1 MQAQV
6 SRQTAHVPP
15 ESVEAPSQL
24 VQPVD
29 LPPPLGPVEASA
41 STQGPDPDVTDPI
54 LSVRDLKID
63 FDTPDGTVHAVKG
76 TSFDVA
82 PGECLGIVG
91 ESGSGKSQSA
101 LAAMGLIAENGA
113 VSGSI
118 RFQGTE
124 MVGAK
129 ASTLRKIRGA
139 QMSMI
144 FQDPLTSLTPHLTV
158 GAQMREVLA
167 LHENM
172 KGEAATKR
180 CADWLEQVR
189 IPEARR
195 RLDQFPH
202 ELSGGM
208 RQRVMVAI
216 AMLCN
221 PKLLL
226 ADEPTTALD
235 VTVQAQVLDLMYDLK
250 KDTGTGIVL
259 ITHDMGV
266 VARMCDRVIV
276 MRHGEIVERGTSD
289 DIFYR
294 PQHDYTKMLLNAV
307 PRIDQPNREGRP
319 KLGEPPAETSEPI
332 VKARDVKVQFP
343 VNVGGGLFG
352 RTKMLK
358 AVDGVS
364 FDLRAGETLG
374 VVGESGCGKSTLA
387 RAVLKLVPQSAG
399 TVAWM
404 GRDITQ
410 AGRKEMNSL
419 REDLQIVFQDPLAS
433 LDPRMTIGQSIAE
446 PLTVHKSHLSKSERE
461 KMVRDFLPRVG
472 LEPHLINRYPHELS
486 GGQNQR
492 VGIARAMILRPKLL
506 ICDEAVSALDVSVQ
520 AQVVDL
526 LIELQKE
533 FGLAMI
539 FISHDL
545 SVVREIS
552 HRVMVLYLGK
562 VVEVAGRNAIY
573 EDARHPYTKALI
585 SAVPTPDPEFER
597 GKDRIKL
604 RGDLPS
610 PLDSRAPL
618 RFMKSALIDDPDAEQ
633 YNPQLIEVTPG
644 HLVAEH
650 DPYQGVEGLYAAKTE
665 AA

>member
-1 MQAQV
+1 M
-6 SRQTAHVPP
+6 
-15 ESVEAPSQL
+15 
-24 VQPVD
+24 
-29 LPPPLGPVEASA
+29 
-41 STQGPDPDVTDPI
+41 TDPI

-113 VSGSI
+113 VTGSI

-124 MVGAK
+124 LVGAK

-180 CADWLEQVR
+180 CIDWLEQVR

-319 KLGEPPAETSEPI
+319 KLVEPPAETSEPI
-332 VKARDVKVQFP
+332 VRARDVKVQFP

-446 PLTVHKSHLSKSERE
+446 PLTVHKPHLSKSERE

-618 RFMKSALIDDPDAEQ
+618 RFMKSAIIDDPDAEQ
-633 YNPQLIEVTPG
+633 YNPQLIEVAPG